1 MSRVFLFAFVVLV
14 AAMRL
19 LAQSLPAANPYTST
33 ADLAEGKRIFAA
45 RCGACHG
52 QAGDGGRGPAL
63 NTGTFRSG
71 SGDRELFLTI
81 RNGVPNT
88 EMPGSNQTDPDIW
101 RVAAFV
107 KQLALEGG
115 KTATGSGEARAGQA
129 VYASQGCAKCHAIE
143 GEGGDLGPDLS
154 RAGMR
159 AARYL
164 RDSVVNPS
172 ADVAFAYLAVSVT
185 TAAGSKIRGVFLNED
200 DYSIQLRDMSGNPR
214 SFLKSDLKDFQHDKE
229 SLMPS
234 YASLSPADLE
244 NLVAYLSSLKGR

>member
-1 MSRVFLFAFVVLV
+1 MADI
-14 AAMRL
+14 
-19 LAQSLPAANPYTST
+19 AQ
-33 ADLAEGKRIFAA
+33 GKRTFLA

-88 EMPGSNQTDPDIW
+88 EMPGSNQTDPDVW

-115 KTATGSGEARAGQA
+115 KTATGSGDARAGQA

-143 GEGGDLGPDLS
+143 DEGGGRQGGDLGPDLS

-159 AARYL
+159 TARYL

-185 TAAGSKIRGVFLNED
+185 TAAGSKIRGIFLNED

-214 SFLKSDLKDFQHDKE
+214 SFLKSDLKGFQHDKE